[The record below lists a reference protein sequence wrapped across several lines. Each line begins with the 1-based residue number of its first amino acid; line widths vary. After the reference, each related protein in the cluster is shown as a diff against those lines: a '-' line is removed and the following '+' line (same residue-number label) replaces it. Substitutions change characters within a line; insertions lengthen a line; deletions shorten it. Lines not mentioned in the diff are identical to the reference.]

1 MKAGD
6 MVRVV
11 SPTSP
16 YLGTTGH
23 VVGRSEQREDRWMIR
38 LTTIGLTV
46 LLVESDVVVVTAA
59 SRSPRGQRESDPTLG

>member
-11 SPTSP
+11 NPESP

-23 VVGRSEQREDRWMIR
+23 VIGRSEQREDRWMIR
-38 LTTIGLTV
+38 LTTIGQTV
-46 LLVESDVVVVTAA
+46 LLVESDVEVIVGT
-59 SRSPRGQRESDPTLG
+59 SRDQRR

>member
-11 SPTSP
+11 NPESP

-23 VVGRSEQREDRWMIR
+23 VVGRSEQREGRWVIR
-38 LTTIGLTV
+38 LTTIGQTV
-46 LLVESDVVVVTAA
+46 LMVESDVDVINGT
-59 SRSPRGQRESDPTLG
+59 QRD